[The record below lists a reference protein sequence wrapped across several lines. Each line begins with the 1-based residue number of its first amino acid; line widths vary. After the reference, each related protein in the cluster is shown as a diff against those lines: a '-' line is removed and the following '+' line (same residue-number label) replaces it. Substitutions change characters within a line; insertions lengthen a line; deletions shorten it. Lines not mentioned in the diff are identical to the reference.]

1 MKKHLLALMAILLAI
16 SPVFAQKL
24 ELSVQANS
32 NLFHFS
38 GNSAVGNSMVIQGNT
53 ASNPTVDKMS
63 YTNNPYGNKNGF
75 GYGGSVQGQ
84 FVTKSGFIVGMQA
97 GYEFLRSQV
106 DINTYIPYSSEYL
119 LANSLYATAAYTVK
133 GHTSLQNQTININP
147 YIGYRLH
154 LSKVKL
160 DILPGMDIGLTLKT
174 TDKGSVKDNNG
185 NVYPVNRELSKA
197 PTDVR
202 LRLGAVASY
211 GRYGLNASYAHG
223 VTNYL
228 SGIVSTSG
236 SNSGDGSTFSAH
248 SELFRL
254 GLSYRVY

>member
-24 ELSVQANS
+24 EFSVQANS

-38 GNSAVGNSMVIQGNT
+38 GNSAVGTSMVMQGNT

-63 YTNNPYGNKNGF
+63 YTNNPYGNKNSF
-75 GYGGSVQGQ
+75 GYGAGIQGQ
-84 FVTKSGFIVGMQA
+84 FITKGGFIIGIQA
-97 GYEFLRSQV
+97 GYEFLRSKV
-106 DINTYIPYSSEYL
+106 DIDTYTRYTSGYL
-119 LANSLYATAAYTVK
+119 LADAVFASPSYPVK
-133 GHTSLQNQTININP
+133 GNTNLQNQTINLNP

-154 LSKVKL
+154 LSKVRL
-160 DILPGMDIGLTLKT
+160 DILPGMDVGLILKT
-174 TDKGSVKDNNG
+174 TDKGSVKDNNN

-202 LRLGAVASY
+202 LRLGAVAGY

-223 VTNYL
+223 LTNYL
-228 SGIVSTSG
+228 SGMVSTS
-236 SNSGDGSTFSAH
+236 NNGDGSTFSAH

-254 GLSYRVY
+254 GLSYRIN